1 MTKNANFPVFTQLD
15 TTQNQGVGGDEDQI
29 SQGGRTFTPGHNST
43 GTRTTL
49 TTPSTGGK
57 WYCEFYCGGT
67 SIGNYAYV
75 GYFPVAET
83 GIMKKQWVPSGNT
96 TWIDTGLVSF
106 HSMGR
111 YFYTENQYTDSGA
124 VSFTVGDIIQIAL
137 DLDNG
142 ATYFGKNNTWNNS
155 GDPTSGASKTGA
167 APVEGTYSTEYSF
180 AAGTAGST
188 GVAWTINGGQDSTFC
203 GLKSTGTANASD
215 GNGYGDFYYAPP
227 SGYLALFTANIAVG
241 TSIDPATTDDNHP
254 VKNFNALIYSGDGTS
269 SNAITGLGFQPDL
282 VWIKQRNNT
291 NLYSHSMTDSLRGR
305 DKVIFAED
313 TREEDVSTSTQ
324 DLTAFGT
331 DGFTVGSNNETAS
344 NGSTDTMIAWCWRC
358 NAGTNGTNTSGT
370 ITSTVQANQDLG
382 FSIVSWTGTGTA
394 STIGHGLSAAPDCIW
409 IKNRTD
415 NVGSDGDA
423 SGQNWAV
430 YHSVLGNTKYL
441 SLNTTSNASTSTN
454 WWNNTSPTSSVF
466 TVGTDNSVNE
476 SSHAMIAYC
485 WHNIEGFQKFGSYT
499 GNGNSNGPYVNC
511 GFRPRLVIIKMTNGS
526 YSEHWNMWD
535 SADDGDRLSTT
546 GRAHNQLDEFHR
558 ITEAT
563 EATSTS
569 LDIDFLAN
577 GFKVRGSNT
586 EMNENGKVLVYFA
599 WADVPFKYSNAF

>member
-1 MTKNANFPVFTQLD
+1 
-15 TTQNQGVGGDEDQI
+15 
-29 SQGGRTFTPGHNST
+29 S
-43 GTRTTL
+43 
-49 TTPSTGGK
+49 
-57 WYCEFYCGGT
+57 
-67 SIGNYAYV
+67 
-75 GYFPVAET
+75 
-83 GIMKKQWVPSGNT
+83 
-96 TWIDTGLVSF
+96 
-106 HSMGR
+106 
-111 YFYTENQYTDSGA
+111 
-124 VSFTVGDIIQIAL
+124 
-137 DLDNG
+137 
-142 ATYFGKNNTWNNS
+142 
-155 GDPTSGASKTGA
+155 
-167 APVEGTYSTEYSF
+167 
-180 AAGTAGST
+180 
-188 GVAWTINGGQDSTFC
+188 
-203 GLKSTGTANASD
+203 
-215 GNGYGDFYYAPP
+215 
-227 SGYLALFTANIAVG
+227 ANIAVG

-282 VWIKQRNNT
+282 IWIKERGGT
-291 NLYSHSMTDSLRGR
+291 NLYSHSMHDSLRGR

-324 DLTAFGT
+324 DLVAFGT
-331 DGFTVGSNNETAS
+331 DGFTVGSSQES
-344 NGSTDTMIAWCWRC
+344 KVNGTGSSFISWNWRC

-370 ITSTVQANQDLG
+370 ITSTVQANQNLG

-394 STIGHGLSAAPDCIW
+394 STVGHGLSSAPDCIW
-409 IKNRTD
+409 VKNRTD

-466 TVGTDNSVNE
+466 TVGTDASVNE

-485 WHNIEGFQKFGSYT
+485 WHNIDGFQRFGSFT
-499 GNGNSNGPYVNC
+499 GNGNANGPMVNC
-511 GFRPRLVIIKMTNGS
+511 GFRPRFLMIKMSNGS

-586 EMNENGKVLVYFA
+586 EMNENGK
-599 WADVPFKYSNAF
+599 